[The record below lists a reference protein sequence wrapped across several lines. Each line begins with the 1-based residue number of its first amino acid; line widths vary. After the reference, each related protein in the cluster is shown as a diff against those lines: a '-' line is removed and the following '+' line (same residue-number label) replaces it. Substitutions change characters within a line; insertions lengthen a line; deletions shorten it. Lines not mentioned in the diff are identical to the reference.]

1 MYVAYISYIICL
13 CVYIM
18 YDIFNTH
25 THICAIPT
33 HTDTGHILWNLIGK
47 AYRISEMQSLSNRVD
62 EGSIC

>member
-1 MYVAYISYIICL
+1 M